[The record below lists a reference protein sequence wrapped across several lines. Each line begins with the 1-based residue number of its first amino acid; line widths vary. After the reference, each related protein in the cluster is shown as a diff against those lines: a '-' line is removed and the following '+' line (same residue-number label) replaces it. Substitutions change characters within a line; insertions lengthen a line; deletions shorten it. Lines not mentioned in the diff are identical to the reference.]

1 VSLLRRIAPKSLFAR
16 TLLIVALP
24 LFVTQS
30 VVTYIFFNR
39 HWEEVTG
46 NLSANVAGNIA
57 LITELYLQ
65 AEDDAARE
73 EVLRLSREDLDM
85 AVRFQELGVIPESD
99 KVSLFS
105 VLDSTLEGQLEDTLR
120 HPFWYNTAGYWAYV
134 EVRVQ
139 LDDGYLVFLPLRE
152 RVFVTNGQFFIL
164 WLIAAT
170 LLLGYVSIVFMRNQ
184 VRSITRLAAAAEAF
198 GLGRDM
204 PEFKPSGA
212 REVRAAGNAFIA
224 MRQRIK
230 RHLNQR
236 TTMLAGVSHDLRT
249 PLTRLKLALAMQP
262 ETDDVRDMKND
273 VDEMEIMLEGYLSF
287 ARNQNAEEPVL
298 FDLTELVNEVVDDNA
313 RTGKRLQTDLQ
324 KGLQIDA
331 RRNSMKRAISN
342 LVSNAFKHGRTV
354 CLTTRREGAN
364 IEIII
369 DDDGP
374 GIDPAEYAEA
384 FKPFSRLDN
393 ARNQNTPGI
402 GLGLTVVRD
411 VARGHG
417 GDIVL
422 DKSPQGGL
430 RAMLRIPG

>member
-1 VSLLRRIAPKSLFAR
+1 MLRRIAPKSLFAR

-57 LITELYLQ
+57 LVTELYLQ

-73 EVLRLSREDLDM
+73 EVMRLSREDLDM
-85 AVRFQELGVIPESD
+85 AVRFQTFGQIPEND

-105 VLDSTLEGQLEDTLR
+105 VLDSTLERQLEDSLR

-134 EVRVQ
+134 EIRVQ

-273 VDEMEIMLEGYLSF
+273 VDEMETMLEGYLSF
-287 ARNQNAEEPVL
+287 ARSQNAEEPVL
-298 FDLTELVNEVVDDNA
+298 FDLTELVNEVVDDSA

-324 KGLQIDA
+324 RGLQIDA

-342 LVSNAFKHGRTV
+342 LVSNAFKHGRIV
-354 CLTTRREGAN
+354 CLTTRRADGN

-411 VARGHG
+411 VARAHG

-422 DKSPQGGL
+422 DRSPQDGL

>member
-1 VSLLRRIAPKSLFAR
+1 MSLLRRIAPKSLFAR

-57 LITELYLQ
+57 LVTELYLQ

-73 EVLRLSREDLDM
+73 EVFRLSREELDM
-85 AVRFQELGVIPESD
+85 AVRFQAFGVIPESD

-105 VLDSTLEGQLEDTLR
+105 VLDSTLEGQLEDSLR

-262 ETDDVRDMKND
+262 ESDDVRDMKND
-273 VDEMEIMLEGYLSF
+273 VDEMETMLEGYLSF

-374 GIDPAEYAEA
+374 GIDPTEYAEA

>member
-1 VSLLRRIAPKSLFAR
+1 MSLLRRIAPKSLFAR

-57 LITELYLQ
+57 LVTELYLQ

-105 VLDSTLEGQLEDTLR
+105 VLDSTLERQLEGSLR

-164 WLIAAT
+164 WLIAT
-170 LLLGYVSIVFMRNQ
+170 TMLLGYVTIVFMRNQ

-273 VDEMEIMLEGYLSF
+273 VDEMETMLEGYLSF